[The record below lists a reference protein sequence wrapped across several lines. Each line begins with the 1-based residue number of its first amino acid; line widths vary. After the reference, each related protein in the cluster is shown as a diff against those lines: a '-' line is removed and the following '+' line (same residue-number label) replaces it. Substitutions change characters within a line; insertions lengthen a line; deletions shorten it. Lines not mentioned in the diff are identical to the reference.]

1 MLHIPIDVK
10 AAFKA
15 ETMNDKHYTRYL
27 PRVWIVDVLTP
38 FGIHTYKKEN
48 SNCGVMYLLISVEC
62 IDHFTVYTYTKIA
75 SCFLKYK

>member
-27 PRVWIVDVLTP
+27 PRVWIGAEGVTHCLLRKDLGNLKITSKTI
-38 FGIHTYKKEN
+38 FGNGAREKKHIFEEKIE
-48 SNCGVMYLLISVEC
+48 GVN
-62 IDHFTVYTYTKIA
+62 
-75 SCFLKYK
+75 